1 MNIEHPGCYGMPTA
15 VSAGSASC
23 RACDFRIDCSYQ
35 AYALLETFP
44 NNPLTQRERLALTV
58 TRIALTGMPQ
68 GSARTEGSTAPVAYP
83 YVEGRV
89 ALSLATLDSL
99 SRLSGKVAAQARQ
112 LMERGWF
119 DFARSELAAGRNPA
133 AKGWKKIF
141 CAALLHT
148 QCTRASLE
156 LALVQQMN
164 LSPSSA
170 RVQVSVGISIFA
182 VGRIA
187 TERFGQFALTPN

>member
-1 MNIEHPGCYGMPTA
+1 MPTA

-58 TRIALTGMPQ
+58 TRIALAAMPQ
-68 GSARTEGSTAPVAYP
+68 GAVDTEGARVPVASP

-89 ALSLATLDSL
+89 TLSAASLDSL
-99 SRLSGKVAAQARQ
+99 SRLPAKVASQARQ

-119 DFARSELAAGRNPA
+119 TFAKAELREGRNPA
-133 AKGWKKIF
+133 TKGWRRIF
-141 CAALLHT
+141 CAELLRT

-156 LALVQQMN
+156 LALVEQLK
-164 LSPSSA
+164 LSPASA
-170 RVQVSVGISIFA
+170 RVQVSVGMSIFA

-187 TERFGQFALTPN
+187 TERFGKFDLAPN